1 MSLTGLAFDSTTSTG
16 AVSLAASQKK
26 IILLKPRGFCAGVV
40 RAIDVVKIALDL
52 YGAPIYVRKEIVHN
66 RYVVE
71 ELRRAGSIFVEELSE
86 APEGSRVIF
95 SAHGVSP
102 AVRREAVERRLQVI
116 DATCPLVTKVHLEA
130 VRFAKQGYTIVLIG
144 HRDHD
149 EVTGTLGEAPEAM
162 VLVSDV
168 ADVDKLELKD
178 PERVCYLTQTTLSLD
193 DTKDIMRR
201 LMERFPKI
209 VGPKTQDICYATEN
223 RQLAVKAVAPLCQAL
238 LVVGSQNSSNSRR
251 LVEVCEKSGVPAYLL
266 DDKSE
271 IRPEMLENVT
281 TVAITAGA
289 SAPEHLVLELIDYL
303 KNQGYSDL
311 EEAEIKEEDV
321 RFTLPADLETFVPKL
336 HPVGTRA

>member
-1 MSLTGLAFDSTTSTG
+1 MPPTGLAYDTAIPRG
-16 AVSLAASQKK
+16 NAPVSASKKK

-66 RYVVE
+66 RHVVD
-71 ELRRAGSIFVEELSE
+71 ELRRAGAIFVEELAE
-86 APEGSRVIF
+86 VPEGARVIF

-102 AVRREAVERRLQVI
+102 AVRTEARDRRLQVI

-130 VRFAKQGYTIVLIG
+130 VRFAKQNYTIILIG

-149 EVTGTLGEAPEAM
+149 EVIGTLGEAPENT

-168 ADVDKLELKD
+168 EDVDRLDIKD
-178 PERVCYLTQTTLSLD
+178 PERVVYLTQTTLSLD
-193 DTKDIMRR
+193 ETRDIVKR
-201 LMERFPKI
+201 LLERFPKI

-251 LVEVCEKSGVPAYLL
+251 LVEVCEKAGIPAYLL
-266 DDKSE
+266 DDCGE
-271 IRPEMLENVT
+271 VRPGMLEGVD
-281 TVAITAGA
+281 TVAVTAGA
-289 SAPEHLVLELIDYL
+289 SAPEHLVEELIDHL
-303 KNQGYSDL
+303 KARGYNEL

-321 RFTLPADLETFVPKL
+321 RFTLPSDLESFKPRL
-336 HPVGTRA
+336 HTVRA